1 MTKNNGFT
9 LIELLVIVAI
19 IALLASAILV
29 GVSRSK
35 EKARINSAKTSIRS
49 VLPAIIACKNNGGTV
64 NNPDNNNDICSS
76 NVGLTG
82 AKWQQLSYGYT
93 YILLG
98 SIYNSDACNFQI
110 NINNDTTESGNNF
123 LTCSCLSQIC
133 K

>member
-29 GVSRSK
+29 GISRSK
-35 EKARINSAKTSIRS
+35 EKARINSAKISIRS

-64 NNPDNNNDICSS
+64 NDPGNNNDICST

-82 AKWQQLSYGYT
+82 AKWQQLGYGYT
-93 YILLG
+93 YIPG
-98 SIYNSDACNFQI
+98 GTYNSDACNFQI
-110 NINNDTTESGNNF
+110 NINNDTTESGNHF
-123 LTCSCLSQIC
+123 LICSCLSQIC